1 MKLHPLDIAI
11 IVVYFLMVVLVGL
24 WVSRRGT
31 KDMDSYFLGGKSLPW
46 YLLGISDASGMFD
59 ISGTMWLV
67 CILFVYGLKSLWLP
81 WLWPTFNQIFLMM
94 FLSAWVRR
102 SKVLTGAEW
111 IQTRFGRDTGANL
124 AHLSVVFF
132 ALVNTLGLLA
142 YAFKGIGEFIVLL
155 LPWKFDGVRHF
166 AGMFLSAS
174 AANDYFCD
182 ANVYALI
189 IMGVTSLYVIKGG
202 MISVVVTEVMQFTI
216 LTLSALAIGCIAIYK
231 VSPDMIQH
239 VIPAGWTSPFF
250 GWKVGLDWTGILDKV
265 NNAIH
270 EDGNDLFGLIF
281 GMMFFKGVLASLAG
295 PAPTYDMQRILAT
308 RNPREACMMNGF
320 VNVVLYFP
328 RYLMIA
334 GVAVLALAFCMTDL
348 RGMDTFNFEQ
358 ILPKVLF
365 GQYLPA
371 GVVGFL
377 LAGLMAAFM
386 SNFAATLNVAPA
398 YLVNDVYKRYINPNS
413 GGKAEV
419 RMSRFVS
426 FAFLAV
432 GLAFGLMTRNI
443 TVVMMWLIGAL
454 GGGFVMANVLK
465 WYWWRFN
472 GYGYFWGLMSG
483 IIGAMIVPFALQYS
497 VDQHYRSFSAG
508 DLTSVPSLVAKLRS
522 PNPDD
527 VSRYVSG
534 QLTPA
539 TRELLAG
546 NPGGSDIN
554 LRQALAGDLNRV
566 ITGGSIYETN
576 RFAGVTLSARTQDL
590 IKEKN
595 PSATDVILRNRM
607 LLESAYPSEIASHL
621 RFSVN
626 ALYSFPFI
634 LVLSIVGC
642 ILGTLLT
649 KAEDDEILKSF
660 YKTVNPWG
668 AWGPIRAKVMK
679 EDPSFRP
686 NFNMGRDL
694 LNVAVGIV
702 WQISLT
708 ALPIYIVLREWP
720 WVGSLILS
728 LIVTSI
734 FLKFNWYDKL
744 EKA

>member
-1 MKLHPLDIAI
+1 MNLRSLDIVI
-11 IVVYFLMVVLVGL
+11 IVGYFLTVVMVGL
-24 WVSRRGT
+24 WVSRRGA
-31 KDMDSYFLGGKSLPW
+31 KDMNGYFLGNKSLPW

-67 CILFVYGLKSLWLP
+67 YILFVYGMKSLWLP

-94 FLSAWVRR
+94 FLSGWVRR
-102 SKVLTGAEW
+102 SNVLTGAEW

-132 ALVNTLGLLA
+132 ALVNTIGLLA

-155 LPWKFDGVRHF
+155 LPWHFDGVRHF
-166 AGMFLSAS
+166 AGLFLPAS
-174 AANDYFCD
+174 VAGLFSDENI
-182 ANVYALI
+182 YAIL

-216 LTLSALAIGCIAIYK
+216 LTLAALAIGCIAIYK
-231 VSPDMIQH
+231 VSPDMISH
-239 VIPAGWTSPFF
+239 AIPAGWTNPFF
-250 GWKVGLDWTGILDKV
+250 GWKLGLDWTGILDKV

-270 EDGNDLFGLIF
+270 EDGNELFGLIF

-334 GVAVLALAFCMTDL
+334 GVTVMALAFCMPDL
-348 RGMDTFNFEQ
+348 RAMGTFNFEQ

-398 YLVNDVYKRYINPNS
+398 YLVNDVYKRFINPNS

-419 RMSRFVS
+419 RMSRIVS
-426 FAFLAV
+426 LVFLV
-432 GLAFGLMTRNI
+432 IGIGFGLMTKNI
-443 TVVMMWLIGAL
+443 TEVMMWLVGAL
-454 GGGFVMANVLK
+454 YGGFVMANVLK

-472 GYGYFWGLMSG
+472 GYGYFWGLISG
-483 IIGAMIVPFALQYS
+483 IVSAMVAPGAAKLILGHPVSNDLYLFPAIFA
-497 VDQHYRSFSAG
+497 
-508 DLTSVPSLVAKLRS
+508 TSVIGSL
-522 PNPDD
+522 
-527 VSRYVSG
+527 
-534 QLTPA
+534 
-539 TRELLAG
+539 
-546 NPGGSDIN
+546 
-554 LRQALAGDLNRV
+554 
-566 ITGGSIYETN
+566 
-576 RFAGVTLSARTQDL
+576 
-590 IKEKN
+590 
-595 PSATDVILRNRM
+595 
-607 LLESAYPSEIASHL
+607 
-621 RFSVN
+621 
-626 ALYSFPFI
+626 
-634 LVLSIVGC
+634 
-642 ILGTLLT
+642 LGTLLT
-649 KAEDDEILKSF
+649 KAEDDEILKKF

-668 AWGPIRAKVMK
+668 AWGPIREKVMK
-679 EDPSFRP
+679 EDPAFKP
-686 NFNMGRDL
+686 NFNMGRDC
-694 LNVAVGIV
+694 LNVVVGIV
-702 WQISLT
+702 WQVSLT
-708 ALPIYIVLREWP
+708 ALAIYTVLHNWTLAG
-720 WVGSLILS
+720 VMLGSV
-728 LIVTSI
+728 IVTSI

>member
-1 MKLHPLDIAI
+1 MKLHGLDIAI
-11 IVVYFLMVVLVGL
+11 IVVYFLTVVLVGL

-67 CILFVYGLKSLWLP
+67 YILFVYGLKSLWLP

-94 FLSAWVRR
+94 FLSGWVRR

-132 ALVNTLGLLA
+132 ALVNTIGLLA

-155 LPWKFDGVRHF
+155 LPWKFDAVRHF
-166 AGMFLSAS
+166 AGLFLPDSVARLFTDE
-174 AANDYFCD
+174 NI
-182 ANVYALI
+182 YALL
-189 IMGVTSLYVIKGG
+189 IMGITSLYVIKGG

-216 LTLSALAIGCIAIYK
+216 LTVSALAIGCIAIYK
-231 VSPDMIQH
+231 VSPDMIRH
-239 VIPAGWTSPFF
+239 SIPAGWANPFF
-250 GWKVGLDWTGILDKV
+250 GWKLDLDWTGILDKV
-265 NNAIH
+265 NNAIKS
-270 EDGNDLFGLIF
+270 DGNELFGLIF

-334 GVAVLALAFCMTDL
+334 GVTVMALAFCMPDL
-348 RGMDTFNFEQ
+348 RAMDTFNFEQ

-365 GQYLPA
+365 GQYLPV

-398 YLVNDVYKRYINPNS
+398 YLVNDVYKRFINPNS

-419 RMSRFVS
+419 RMSRIVS
-426 FAFLAV
+426 LVFLAV
-432 GLAFGLMTRNI
+432 GLVFGLMTLNI
-443 TVVMMWLIGAL
+443 TEVMMWLVGAL
-454 GGGFVMANVLK
+454 YGGFVMANVLK

-472 GYGYFWGLMSG
+472 GYGYFWGMISG
-483 IIGAMIVPFALQYS
+483 ILSAMITPGAAKWLLGHPVSNDLYLFPAIFACS
-497 VDQHYRSFSAG
+497 V
-508 DLTSVPSLVAKLRS
+508 
-522 PNPDD
+522 
-527 VSRYVSG
+527 
-534 QLTPA
+534 
-539 TRELLAG
+539 
-546 NPGGSDIN
+546 
-554 LRQALAGDLNRV
+554 
-566 ITGGSIYETN
+566 
-576 RFAGVTLSARTQDL
+576 
-590 IKEKN
+590 
-595 PSATDVILRNRM
+595 
-607 LLESAYPSEIASHL
+607 
-621 RFSVN
+621 
-626 ALYSFPFI
+626 
-634 LVLSIVGC
+634 VGC
-642 ILGTLLT
+642 ILGTFLT
-649 KAEDDEILKSF
+649 KPEDDEILKNF

-679 EDPSFRP
+679 DDPAFRP

-694 LNVAVGIV
+694 LNVAVGIL
-702 WQISLT
+702 WQVSLT
-708 ALPIYIVLREWP
+708 ALAIYTVLRNWTL
-720 WVGSLILS
+720 VAVMLLS
-728 LIVTSI
+728 IIVTSI